1 MTKLYVRFE
10 IPVKKWLS
18 SNQRLNYMIAASKSS
33 WIVSNM
39 QETWKAAIEK
49 QFNITP
55 IIPDDE
61 TVSKYYKHPKIV
73 NEIKSTK
80 NNSSDNENVKLGEDG
95 DALKAAE
102 TRLIIL
108 KNMLEQW
115 KALNE
120 KAYLKLKKAYPVNN
134 YGNNS
139 GDNRDKNINN
149 FVSSKKNGEA
159 FEYAQYLRLKKE
171 REELKDRVSRQ
182 SKNVTSIRKA
192 VNKTLTKNII
202 SNNKAL
208 KRAVVKATR
217 EVNANNRLF
226 NEPVRFRVRIHNIS
240 KHYFDS
246 PNSYP
251 TIKPLQDAGT
261 NTGILWEDDNNS
273 CVQMVTFQG
282 AEMLSKENYVVDII
296 VETLDEPLQGIT
308 VFDNFEKHL

>member
-61 TVSKYYKHPKIV
+61 TVSKYYKQPKIV

-80 NNSSDNENVKLGEDG
+80 NNSSDNENVKLGEDE

-120 KAYLKLKKAYPVNN
+120 KAYIKLKKTYSLKHNDNHIDDSSLPENN
-134 YGNNS
+134 GS
-139 GDNRDKNINN
+139 
-149 FVSSKKNGEA
+149 E

-171 REELKDRVSRQ
+171 REELKDRVNRQ
-182 SKNVTSIRKA
+182 SKNVTSIKKA
-192 VNKTLTKNII
+192 VNKTLIKNIT
-202 SNNKAL
+202 SNSKAL
-208 KRAVVKATR
+208 KRAVIKATR

>member
-61 TVSKYYKHPKIV
+61 TVSKYYKQPKIV

-80 NNSSDNENVKLGEDG
+80 NNSSDNENVKLGEDE

-102 TRLIIL
+102 TRLTII
-108 KNMLEQW
+108 KNMFEQW

-120 KAYLKLKKAYPVNN
+120 KAYIKLKKTYSLKHNDNHIDDSSLPENN
-134 YGNNS
+134 GS
-139 GDNRDKNINN
+139 
-149 FVSSKKNGEA
+149 E

-171 REELKDRVSRQ
+171 REELKDRVNRQ
-182 SKNVTSIRKA
+182 SKNVTSIKKA
-192 VNKTLTKNII
+192 VNKTLIKNIT
-202 SNNKAL
+202 SNSKAL
-208 KRAVVKATR
+208 KRAVIKATR
-217 EVNANNRLF
+217 EVNADNRLF

>member
-61 TVSKYYKHPKIV
+61 TVSKYYKRPKIV

-120 KAYLKLKKAYPVNN
+120 KAYIKLKKTYSLKHNDSHINDSSLPENN
-134 YGNNS
+134 G
-139 GDNRDKNINN
+139 G
-149 FVSSKKNGEA
+149 A

-171 REELKDRVSRQ
+171 REELKDRVNRQ
-182 SKNVTSIRKA
+182 SKNVTSIKKA
-192 VNKTLTKNII
+192 VNKTLIKNIT
-202 SNNKAL
+202 SNSKAL
-208 KRAVVKATR
+208 KRAVIKATR

-308 VFDNFEKHL
+308 VFDNFEKYL

>member
-61 TVSKYYKHPKIV
+61 TVSKYYKQPKIV

-120 KAYLKLKKAYPVNN
+120 KAYIKLKKTYSLKYNDNHIDDSSLPENN
-134 YGNNS
+134 GS
-139 GDNRDKNINN
+139 
-149 FVSSKKNGEA
+149 E

-171 REELKDRVSRQ
+171 REELKDRVNRQ
-182 SKNVTSIRKA
+182 SKNVTSIKKA
-192 VNKTLTKNII
+192 VNKTLIKNIT
-202 SNNKAL
+202 SNSKAL
-208 KRAVVKATR
+208 KRAVIKATR
-217 EVNANNRLF
+217 EVNADNRLF

-308 VFDNFEKHL
+308 VFDNFEKYL

>member
-61 TVSKYYKHPKIV
+61 TVSKYYKQPKIV

-80 NNSSDNENVKLGEDG
+80 NNSSDNENVKLGEDE

-102 TRLIIL
+102 TRLTII
-108 KNMLEQW
+108 KNMFEQW

-120 KAYLKLKKAYPVNN
+120 KAYIKLKKTYSLKHNDNHIDDSSLPENN
-134 YGNNS
+134 GS
-139 GDNRDKNINN
+139 
-149 FVSSKKNGEA
+149 E

-171 REELKDRVSRQ
+171 REELKDRVNRQ
-182 SKNVTSIRKA
+182 SKNVTSIKKA
-192 VNKTLTKNII
+192 VNKTLIKSIT
-202 SNNKAL
+202 SNSKAL
-208 KRAVVKATR
+208 KRAVIKATR

>member
-61 TVSKYYKHPKIV
+61 TVSKYYKQPKIV

-80 NNSSDNENVKLGEDG
+80 NNSSDNENVKLGEDE

-102 TRLIIL
+102 TRLTII
-108 KNMLEQW
+108 KNMFEQW

-120 KAYLKLKKAYPVNN
+120 KAYIKLKKTYSLKHNDNHIDDSSLPENN
-134 YGNNS
+134 GS
-139 GDNRDKNINN
+139 
-149 FVSSKKNGEA
+149 E

-171 REELKDRVSRQ
+171 REELKDRVNRQ
-182 SKNVTSIRKA
+182 SKNVTSIKKA
-192 VNKTLTKNII
+192 VNKTLIKNIT
-202 SNNKAL
+202 SNSKAL
-208 KRAVVKATR
+208 KRAVIKATR

-308 VFDNFEKHL
+308 VFDNFEKRL

>member
-61 TVSKYYKHPKIV
+61 TVSKYYKQPKIV

-120 KAYLKLKKAYPVNN
+120 KAYIKLKKTYSLKHNDNHIDDSSLPENN
-134 YGNNS
+134 GS
-139 GDNRDKNINN
+139 
-149 FVSSKKNGEA
+149 E

-171 REELKDRVSRQ
+171 REELKDRVNRQ
-182 SKNVTSIRKA
+182 SKNVTSIKKA
-192 VNKTLTKNII
+192 VNKTLIKNIT
-202 SNNKAL
+202 SNSKAL
-208 KRAVVKATR
+208 KRAVIKATR

-308 VFDNFEKHL
+308 VFDNFEKYL

>member
-61 TVSKYYKHPKIV
+61 TVSKYYKQPKIV

-120 KAYLKLKKAYPVNN
+120 KAYIKLKKTYSLKHNDNHIDDSSLPENN
-134 YGNNS
+134 GS
-139 GDNRDKNINN
+139 
-149 FVSSKKNGEA
+149 E

-171 REELKDRVSRQ
+171 REELKDRVNRQ
-182 SKNVTSIRKA
+182 SKNVTSIKKA
-192 VNKTLTKNII
+192 VNKTLIKNIT
-202 SNNKAL
+202 SNSKAL
-208 KRAVVKATR
+208 KRAVIKATR
-217 EVNANNRLF
+217 EVNADNRLF

>member
-61 TVSKYYKHPKIV
+61 TVSKYYKQPKIV

-80 NNSSDNENVKLGEDG
+80 NNSSDNENVKLGEDE

-108 KNMLEQW
+108 KNMFEQW

-120 KAYLKLKKAYPVNN
+120 KAYIKLKKTYSLKHNDNHIDDSSLPENN
-134 YGNNS
+134 GS
-139 GDNRDKNINN
+139 
-149 FVSSKKNGEA
+149 E

-171 REELKDRVSRQ
+171 REELKDRVNRQ
-182 SKNVTSIRKA
+182 SKNVTSIKKA
-192 VNKTLTKNII
+192 VNKTLIKNIT
-202 SNNKAL
+202 SNSKAL
-208 KRAVVKATR
+208 KRAVIKATR
-217 EVNANNRLF
+217 EVNADNRLF

>member
-61 TVSKYYKHPKIV
+61 TVSKYYKQPKIV

-120 KAYLKLKKAYPVNN
+120 KAYIKLKKTYSLKHNDNHIDDSSLPENN
-134 YGNNS
+134 GS
-139 GDNRDKNINN
+139 
-149 FVSSKKNGEA
+149 E

-171 REELKDRVSRQ
+171 REELKDRVNRQ
-182 SKNVTSIRKA
+182 SKNVTSIKKA
-192 VNKTLTKNII
+192 VNKTLIKNIT
-202 SNNKAL
+202 SNSKAL
-208 KRAVVKATR
+208 KRAVIKATR

>member
-61 TVSKYYKHPKIV
+61 TVSKYYKQPKIV

-80 NNSSDNENVKLGEDG
+80 NNSSDNENVKLGEDE

-120 KAYLKLKKAYPVNN
+120 KAYIKLKKTYSLKHNDNHIDDSSLPENN
-134 YGNNS
+134 GS
-139 GDNRDKNINN
+139 
-149 FVSSKKNGEA
+149 E

-171 REELKDRVSRQ
+171 REELKDRVNRQ
-182 SKNVTSIRKA
+182 SKNVTSIKKA
-192 VNKTLTKNII
+192 MNKTLIKNIT
-202 SNNKAL
+202 SNSKAL
-208 KRAVVKATR
+208 KRAVIKATR

>member
-61 TVSKYYKHPKIV
+61 TVSKYYKQPKIV

-80 NNSSDNENVKLGEDG
+80 NNSSDNENVKLGE

-120 KAYLKLKKAYPVNN
+120 KAYIKLKKTYSLKHNDNHIDDSSLPENN
-134 YGNNS
+134 GS
-139 GDNRDKNINN
+139 
-149 FVSSKKNGEA
+149 E

-171 REELKDRVSRQ
+171 REELKDRVNRQ
-182 SKNVTSIRKA
+182 SKNVTSIKKA
-192 VNKTLTKNII
+192 VNKTLIKNIT
-202 SNNKAL
+202 SNSKAL
-208 KRAVVKATR
+208 KRAVIKATR
-217 EVNANNRLF
+217 EVNADNRLF

>member
-1 MTKLYVRFE
+1 MTKLYVRFK

-61 TVSKYYKHPKIV
+61 TVSKYYKQPKIV

-80 NNSSDNENVKLGEDG
+80 NNSSDNENVKLGED
-95 DALKAAE
+95 ALKAAE
-102 TRLIIL
+102 TRLTII
-108 KNMLEQW
+108 KNMFEQW

-120 KAYLKLKKAYPVNN
+120 KAYIKLKKTYSLKHNDNHIDDSSLPENN
-134 YGNNS
+134 GS
-139 GDNRDKNINN
+139 
-149 FVSSKKNGEA
+149 E

-171 REELKDRVSRQ
+171 REELKDRVNRQ
-182 SKNVTSIRKA
+182 SKNVTSIKKA
-192 VNKTLTKNII
+192 VNKTLIKNIT
-202 SNNKAL
+202 SNSKAL
-208 KRAVVKATR
+208 KRAVIKATR
-217 EVNANNRLF
+217 EVNADNRLF

-308 VFDNFEKHL
+308 VFDNFEKRL

>member
-61 TVSKYYKHPKIV
+61 TVSKYYKQPKIV

-80 NNSSDNENVKLGEDG
+80 NNSSDNENVKLGEDE

-120 KAYLKLKKAYPVNN
+120 KAYIKLKKTYSLKHNDNHIDDSSLPENN
-134 YGNNS
+134 GS
-139 GDNRDKNINN
+139 
-149 FVSSKKNGEA
+149 E

-171 REELKDRVSRQ
+171 REELKDRVNRQ
-182 SKNVTSIRKA
+182 SKNVTSIKKA
-192 VNKTLTKNII
+192 VNKTLIKNIT
-202 SNNKAL
+202 SNSKAL
-208 KRAVVKATR
+208 KRAVIKATR
-217 EVNANNRLF
+217 EVNADNRLF

-308 VFDNFEKHL
+308 VFDNFEKRL

>member
-1 MTKLYVRFE
+1 MTKLYVRFK

-61 TVSKYYKHPKIV
+61 TVSKYYKQPKIV

-80 NNSSDNENVKLGEDG
+80 NNSSDNENVKLGED
-95 DALKAAE
+95 ALKAAE
-102 TRLIIL
+102 TRLTII
-108 KNMLEQW
+108 KNMFEQW

-120 KAYLKLKKAYPVNN
+120 KAYIKLKKTYSLKHNDNHIDDSSLPENN
-134 YGNNS
+134 GS
-139 GDNRDKNINN
+139 
-149 FVSSKKNGEA
+149 E

-171 REELKDRVSRQ
+171 REELKDRVNRQ
-182 SKNVTSIRKA
+182 SKNVTSIKKA
-192 VNKTLTKNII
+192 VNKTLIKNII
-202 SNNKAL
+202 SNSKAL
-208 KRAVVKATR
+208 KRAVIKATR
-217 EVNANNRLF
+217 EVNADNRLF

>member
-33 WIVSNM
+33 WIVFNM

-61 TVSKYYKHPKIV
+61 TVSKYYKQPKIV

-80 NNSSDNENVKLGEDG
+80 NNSSDNENVKLGEDE

-120 KAYLKLKKAYPVNN
+120 KAYIKLKKTYSLKYNDNHIDDSSLPENN
-134 YGNNS
+134 GS
-139 GDNRDKNINN
+139 
-149 FVSSKKNGEA
+149 E

-171 REELKDRVSRQ
+171 REELKDRVNRQ
-182 SKNVTSIRKA
+182 SKNVTSIKKA
-192 VNKTLTKNII
+192 VNKTLIKNIT
-202 SNNKAL
+202 SNSKAL
-208 KRAVVKATR
+208 KRAVIKATR
-217 EVNANNRLF
+217 EVNADNRLF

-308 VFDNFEKHL
+308 VFDNFEKYL

>member
-61 TVSKYYKHPKIV
+61 TVSKYYKQPKIV

-80 NNSSDNENVKLGEDG
+80 NNSSDNENVKLGEDE

-120 KAYLKLKKAYPVNN
+120 KAYIKLKKTYSLKHNDNHIDDSSLPENN
-134 YGNNS
+134 GS
-139 GDNRDKNINN
+139 
-149 FVSSKKNGEA
+149 E

-171 REELKDRVSRQ
+171 REELKDRVNRQ

-192 VNKTLTKNII
+192 VNKTLIKNIT
-202 SNNKAL
+202 SNSKAL
-208 KRAVVKATR
+208 KRAVIKATR
-217 EVNANNRLF
+217 EVNADNRLF

>member
-61 TVSKYYKHPKIV
+61 TVSKYYKQPKIV

-80 NNSSDNENVKLGEDG
+80 NNSSDNENVKLGE

-120 KAYLKLKKAYPVNN
+120 KAYIKLKKTYSLKHNDNHIDNSSLPENN
-134 YGNNS
+134 GS
-139 GDNRDKNINN
+139 
-149 FVSSKKNGEA
+149 E

-171 REELKDRVSRQ
+171 REELKDRVNRQ
-182 SKNVTSIRKA
+182 SKNVTSIKKA
-192 VNKTLTKNII
+192 VNKTLIKNIT
-202 SNNKAL
+202 SNSKAL
-208 KRAVVKATR
+208 KRAVIKATR

-308 VFDNFEKHL
+308 VFDNFEKRL

>member
-61 TVSKYYKHPKIV
+61 TVSKYYKQPKIV

-120 KAYLKLKKAYPVNN
+120 KAYIKLKKTYSLKHNDNHIDDSSLLENN
-134 YGNNS
+134 GS
-139 GDNRDKNINN
+139 
-149 FVSSKKNGEA
+149 E

-171 REELKDRVSRQ
+171 REELKDRVNRQ
-182 SKNVTSIRKA
+182 SKNVTSIKKA
-192 VNKTLTKNII
+192 VNKTLIKNIT
-202 SNNKAL
+202 SNSKAL
-208 KRAVVKATR
+208 KRAVIKATR